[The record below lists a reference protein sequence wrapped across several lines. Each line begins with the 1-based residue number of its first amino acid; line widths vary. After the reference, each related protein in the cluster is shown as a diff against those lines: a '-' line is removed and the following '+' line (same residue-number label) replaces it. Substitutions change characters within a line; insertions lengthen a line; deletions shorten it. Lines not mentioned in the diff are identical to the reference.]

1 MNWKGCGRKWCLER
15 LRKTT
20 RNSRSIQTW
29 QRCSWGLHCNM
40 YRSQCTV
47 ANCIKI
53 LRKSR
58 SEYNV
63 SVALPIRR
71 LDTDYVANVEAIAVY
86 FQTAALHC
94 LTEFYMHCDPANFQ
108 WHWHIRIVSR
118 IVPTAAKLLVCP
130 STPDMFRAICRTKR
144 SNVVL
149 HWVLSREA
157 DDGNPVK
164 RNHTGNRKLCWPD
177 GTKLAYTR
185 IYQYVL

>member
-20 RNSRSIQTW
+20 RNYRSIQTW
-29 QRCSWGLHCNM
+29 QRCSWGLHCTM

-63 SVALPIRR
+63 SVALPIRG

-130 STPDMFRAICRTKR
+130 SMPDMFEQFAGQREVTWSSIECWAVRLTTATPWKEITLGTVNCVGQTERT
-144 SNVVL
+144 
-149 HWVLSREA
+149 
-157 DDGNPVK
+157 
-164 RNHTGNRKLCWPD
+164 
-177 GTKLAYTR
+177 
-185 IYQYVL
+185 